1 MAFKHRAIGMTMEVR
16 VKLMLRGGHG
26 WEFCCKDGD
35 PIVLGL
41 ISALPG
47 ADITGNLPPDGLVQI
62 ETRTG
67 ERLFLTRSSLV
78 SVEIVPV
85 ANPLTFLGIKRLAAP
100 SASFP
105 TGASVPSPF
114 VLAND
119 MLPDDVH
126 PALIAHVLSQDAEA
140 VRSHSGMRELDLG
153 PLEEPVAKALRSQL
167 ARGVAI
173 LDIPDQAE
181 VELRLRLFAIGDA
194 QAVSWEPN
202 PADVLYMMYHFY
214 KQPKGFTGGGI
225 RLFDGRTENGIR
237 PAMASFRDVEI
248 GNNDML
254 IFPEKV
260 VGAGLP
266 VRCPTRAFA
275 DGLFVV
281 RGIMRRGPASE

>member
-1 MAFKHRAIGMTMEVR
+1 MEVR
-16 VKLMLRGGHG
+16 VKLLLRGGHG
-26 WEFCCKDGD
+26 WEFCCKDDD

-41 ISALPG
+41 VSALPG
-47 ADITGNLPPDGLVQI
+47 ADSAGNLPPDGLVQI

-85 ANPLTFLGIKRLAAP
+85 ANPLKFVGIKRLAAP

-119 MLPDDVH
+119 ALPDDVH
-126 PALIAHVLSQDAEA
+126 AALIAHVLSQDAEV
-140 VRSHSGMRELDLG
+140 VRSHNGMRELDLG
-153 PLEEPVAKALRSQL
+153 PLEEPVAKALRSQV
-167 ARGVAI
+167 AHGVAI
-173 LDIPDQAE
+173 LGIPDQAE
-181 VELRLRLFAIGDA
+181 VELEFRLFAIGDT
-194 QAVSWEPN
+194 QAISWEPN
-202 PADVLYMMYHFY
+202 PADVLYLLYHFY

-225 RLFDGRTENGIR
+225 RLFDGRTENGMR
-237 PAMASFRDVEI
+237 RAMASFRDVEI

>member
-1 MAFKHRAIGMTMEVR
+1 MAFKHRGIEMTMEVR
-16 VKLMLRGGHG
+16 VKLLLRGGHA
-26 WEFCCKDGD
+26 WEFCCKDDD
-35 PIVLGL
+35 PIVFGL
-41 ISALPG
+41 VSALPG
-47 ADITGNLPPDGLVQI
+47 ADIAGNLPPDGLVQI

-85 ANPLTFLGIKRLAAP
+85 ANPLKFMGIKRLAAP
-100 SASFP
+100 SASIP
-105 TGASVPSPF
+105 MGASVPSPF

-119 MLPDDVH
+119 VLPDDVH
-126 PALIAHVLSQDAEA
+126 PALITHVLSQDAEA
-140 VRSHSGMRELDLG
+140 VQSHNGMRELDLG
-153 PLEEPVAKALRSQL
+153 PLEEPVAKAMRCKM
-167 ARGVAI
+167 AEGVAI
-173 LDIPDQAE
+173 LGIPDQAE
-181 VELRLRLFAIGDA
+181 VELQLRLFAIGDA
-194 QAVSWEPN
+194 QTVAWERN
-202 PADVLYMMYHFY
+202 PADVLYVMYHFY

-225 RLFDGRTENGIR
+225 RLFDGRTENGMR

-275 DGLFVV
+275 EGLFVV
-281 RGIMRRGPASE
+281 RGIIRRGPASE